1 MSVGASF
8 GRFVG
13 KGQVIRKDGTV
24 EPFTIDTGATREQR
38 DLIQKANLQNEK
50 SNSQEQTKG
59 ESNT

>member
-13 KGQVIRKDGTV
+13 KGQVIRKDGTI
-24 EPFTIDTGATREQR
+24 EPFTIDTDATQEQAET
-38 DLIQKANLQNEK
+38 IVAQAQKEN
-50 SNSQEQTKG
+50 SDSQEQNKG

>member
-13 KGQVIRKDGTV
+13 KGQVIRKDGTI
-24 EPFTIDTGATREQR
+24 EPFTIDTDATQEQAET
-38 DLIQKANLQNEK
+38 IVAQAQKEN
-50 SNSQEQTKG
+50 SDSQEQTKG

>member
-24 EPFTIDTGATREQR
+24 EPFTIDTDATREQAETIVA
-38 DLIQKANLQNEK
+38 LAQEEK
-50 SNSQEQTKG
+50 SESQKQTK
-59 ESNT
+59 EQSNN

>member
-13 KGQVIRKDGTV
+13 KGQVIRKDGTI
-24 EPFTIDTGATREQR
+24 EPFTIDTDATQEQAET
-38 DLIQKANLQNEK
+38 IVAQAQNEN
-50 SNSQEQTKG
+50 SDSQEQTKG